1 MTHIHGWEMQFHKIT
16 TFFPS
21 PFPFFHFCW
30 IGFKQVHSLQDCV
43 KRKGKFGGC
52 QKYTNYTLNSPLPR
66 LVAALLASQQSSGIP
81 KQSKASEQAT
91 PFSGNSI
98 VPNATTSHRYAFSS
112 SSMDRTRLESPSE
125 NPGLHCPLTCL
136 VNCHSFLLQAPTQ
149 ENTTQN
155 NPENSQLSQ
164 SHSHTISR
172 ETEVLRAAGTKP
184 SWN

>member
-66 LVAALLASQQSSGIP
+66 LVATLLASQQSSGIP

-98 VPNATTSHRYAFSS
+98 VPNATKSHRYAFSS

-136 VNCHSFLLQAPTQ
+136 LNCHSFLLQAPTQ

-155 NPENSQLSQ
+155 
-164 SHSHTISR
+164 
-172 ETEVLRAAGTKP
+172 
-184 SWN
+184 